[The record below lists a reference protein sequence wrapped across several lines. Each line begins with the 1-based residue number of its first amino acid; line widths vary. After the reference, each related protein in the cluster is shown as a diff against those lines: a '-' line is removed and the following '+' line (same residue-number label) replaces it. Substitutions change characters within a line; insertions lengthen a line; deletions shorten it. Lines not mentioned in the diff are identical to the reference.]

1 MKIIIQAVQFT
12 ADQKLMDLAQ
22 SKLEKLTHFYDRII
36 DATVYFKID
45 GKSSHIKDKQVE
57 IKLNIP
63 GSQIFVR
70 EDSKVFEEALD
81 QAVDATARQLK
92 RIKEKRMEG

>member
-12 ADQKLMDLAQ
+12 ADQKLVELAE
-22 SKLEKLTHFYDRII
+22 SKLQKLTHFYDRII

-45 GKSSHIKDKQVE
+45 GKHSNIKDKQVE

-81 QAVDATARQLK
+81 MAIDTTARQLK
-92 RIKEKRMEG
+92 RIKERKREF

>member
-12 ADQKLMDLAQ
+12 ADQKLVELAE
-22 SKLEKLTHFYDRII
+22 SKLQKLTHFYDRII
-36 DATVYFKID
+36 DATVYLKID
-45 GKSSHIKDKQVE
+45 GKHSNIKDKQVE
-57 IKLNIP
+57 IKLNLP

-81 QAVDATARQLK
+81 MAIDTTARQLK
-92 RIKEKRMEG
+92 RIKERKREF